1 MDWTQRHQAAMDEV
15 RPNYGINVD
24 DAMTIPNF
32 SLMERY
38 LVIGGNDPNTFY
50 KNILKIIYPANRK
63 QLVSPISLLKNE
75 IESRKQLP
83 EGKEDSGGLFGLFKK
98 TLTEDPNAIGNW
110 FETTVNN

>member
-38 LVIGGNDPNTFY
+38 LVIGGNDSNTFY
-50 KNILKIIYPANRK
+50 KNILKSVYPANRK
-63 QLVSPISLLKNE
+63 QSVSPISLLKNE

-83 EGKEDSGGLFGLFKK
+83 EGKKK
-98 TLTEDPNAIGNW
+98 IWVDYLGYSRKH
-110 FETTVNN
+110 

>member
-15 RPNYGINVD
+15 RPTFGINVD

-38 LVIGGNDPNTFY
+38 FVIGGKDPNMFY

-63 QLVSPISLLKNE
+63 QTVNPVSLLK
-75 IESRKQLP
+75 I
-83 EGKEDSGGLFGLFKK
+83 
-98 TLTEDPNAIGNW
+98 
-110 FETTVNN
+110 